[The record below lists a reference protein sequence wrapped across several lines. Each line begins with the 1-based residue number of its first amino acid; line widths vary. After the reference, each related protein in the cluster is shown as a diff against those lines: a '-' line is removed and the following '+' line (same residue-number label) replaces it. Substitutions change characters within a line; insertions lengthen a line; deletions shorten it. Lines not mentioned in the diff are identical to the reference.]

1 MSGLWDT
8 FNTDVDTFLNRV
20 SLSIEEVF
28 RNGLRA
34 TGDTGKLSAVF
45 SLY

>member
-8 FNTDVDTFLNRV
+8 FSTDVDTFLNRI

-28 RNGLRA
+28 RNVLRA
-34 TGDTGKLSAVF
+34 TNDTGKLSAVF
-45 SLY
+45 PLY

>member
-8 FNTDVDTFLNRV
+8 FITDVDTFLDRIP
-20 SLSIEEVF
+20 LSIEEVF
-28 RNGLRA
+28 RNSLRA

-45 SLY
+45 PLY